1 VVIRLIGLLMGILW
15 LVAPLDSQVTGDYA
29 IEATISNP
37 RPYVGETIRYTVRYY
52 AYNFDRLPT
61 VEPVIFPEFQNF
73 WLGDGYEGEPQA
85 VTINQ
90 VQYLMGEF
98 TFEIIPLMTGAMTI
112 SPSQLILL
120 ETAYDGA
127 RVESSNEIMLEVLP
141 LPPNPPDNFVG
152 GVGQYSVNFR
162 LEALDLSVGDSV
174 RLIAEVTSRGGDLAY
189 LKPPQ
194 LIVGDE
200 WHITAGQLHPAIRS
214 SFNLMLQVR
223 EFEWALIPLQSGLL
237 TVDGLAFSYF
247 DPLQETYVEISQA
260 PIQVNVTGGQSL
272 DILPA
277 LDTQIPLKV
286 IGKNDRFS
294 YPDDGLWIVPTG
306 LLGLVILLR
315 LYQPYQQR
323 RARDK
328 RYRQALQRALSRI
341 DDLNHHPYQQ
351 LNLRAQSIINLY
363 LKDKGRERL
372 AEHDGE
378 LVQKVLLSAQ
388 ELAYKPQIVP
398 VEQQA
403 FITQFQAVMT
413 QIDEE
418 WGRS

>member
-1 VVIRLIGLLMGILW
+1 MIRLIGLLMGILW

-37 RPYVGETIRYTVRYY
+37 RPYAGETIHYTVRYY

-98 TFEIIPLMTGAMTI
+98 TFEIIPLMTGTMTI

-194 LIVGDE
+194 LIVGDA

-272 DILPA
+272 NILPA

-286 IGKNDRFS
+286 IGKNDRFR

-306 LLGLVILLR
+306 LLGLVILIR

-323 RARDK
+323 RAHDK

-341 DDLNHHPYQQ
+341 DDLNQHPYQQ

-388 ELAYKPQIVP
+388 ELAYKPQITP